1 MAATAEGRVKSSIDK
16 VLDGYRRAGLWYFK
30 PVSAGYG
37 AHGIPDYIGCFFGQM
52 FVIEAKAPGRKPTQ
66 LQLLQMS
73 LIDNAGGKVFII
85 DGDLGEL
92 RVYLEHM
99 VSAAAYEH

>member
-1 MAATAEGRVKSSIDK
+1 MSATAEGRVKTSIDK
-16 VLDGYRRAGLWYFK
+16 LLDGYKRAGLWYFK

-73 LIDNAGGKVFII
+73 LIDNAGGKVFVI
-85 DGDLGEL
+85 DGDLLEL
-92 RVYLEHM
+92 HAYLEGL

>member
-1 MAATAEGRVKSSIDK
+1 MPATAEGRVKASIDK

-73 LIDNAGGKVFII
+73 LIDNAGGKVFVI
-85 DGDLGEL
+85 DGNVREL
-92 RVYLEHM
+92 CVYLES
-99 VSAAAYEH
+99 VARAAAYEH